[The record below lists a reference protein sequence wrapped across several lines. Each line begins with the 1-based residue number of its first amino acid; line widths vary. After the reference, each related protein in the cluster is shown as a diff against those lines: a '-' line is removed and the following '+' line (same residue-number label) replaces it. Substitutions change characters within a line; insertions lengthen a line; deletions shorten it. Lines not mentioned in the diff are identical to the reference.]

1 MLKRTKYT
9 LLFVDDEV
17 MIRRIATTV
26 LKPYFLEVYEA
37 KDGVEGLAMYHEL
50 KPDIIISD
58 IEMPEMNGLEFCRH
72 IRKEDKHTPII
83 INTAYTTTAYL
94 LEAVQLNLINYLSK
108 PIKEEELF
116 KALNLCFEHIALQRP
131 SVVKIN
137 KTDSFDMLNHTLV
150 KEDRLIPLTE
160 YQHKLLFLLI
170 KNQGRIVSYEE
181 IEQFIWFDKAMSSDA
196 LRSLVRDVRK
206 IVGKEAIENISKY
219 GYRIHLNG

>member
-137 KTDSFDMLNHTLV
+137 RTDSFDMLNHTLV

>member
-17 MIRRIATTV
+17 MIRRIATAV
-26 LKPYFLEVYEA
+26 LKPYFLEIYEA
-37 KDGVEGLAMYHEL
+37 KDGEEGLDLYHRL
-50 KPDIIISD
+50 KPDIIICD
-58 IEMPEMNGLEFCRH
+58 IEMPKMNGLELCRH
-72 IRKEDKHTPII
+72 IRREDKQTPII
-83 INTAYTTTAYL
+83 INTAFTTTQYL
-94 LEAVQLNLINYLSK
+94 LEAVKLNLINYLQK

-116 KALNLCFEHIALQRP
+116 EALRLSFEHIELQHP
-131 SVVKIN
+131 SVVKIS

-150 KEDRLIPLTE
+150 KENRIIPLTE
-160 YQHKLLFLLI
+160 SQHKLLFLLI